1 MTDTLPSRAATLRR
15 LAFSLVAAA
24 VLLVLFVLPA
34 EYGIDP
40 TGLGGK
46 LGLTAL
52 KHNDAAAP
60 KQTVVLQDVV
70 GGNERLTTVTVGDGR
85 QPVPLPNPDVSQLQD
100 GAPVTETKK
109 IYLGVDDKTEVK
121 AQLQKGKMIV
131 YSWSVDDGKVYV
143 DFHGHDPSLGDKF
156 WVRYEEADGI
166 SGRNGSLVAPF
177 TGQHGWYLMNVSDK
191 PVTVTLTV
199 TGFQDKLID
208 YGRLR

>member
-1 MTDTLPSRAATLRR
+1 MTDTLPSRATVLRK
-15 LAFSLVAAA
+15 LALSLVAAA

-34 EYGIDP
+34 EYGIDL

-52 KHNDAAAP
+52 KQQAAP
-60 KQTVVLQDVV
+60 TQTVALQDVV

-85 QPVPLPNPDVSQLQD
+85 QPVPLPNPAVSQLQE